1 MKRITQPILIALLTM
16 LLWSCTEDAAQPHT
30 PSGSRYVRINGM
42 PTAYSDIEVST
53 RSPKNEFETKL
64 TSLYMLIFD
73 ANGLIVGT
81 PEFAPTGVP
90 TFIIDTHTPPFS
102 THDQTAVKQCD
113 IFLVG
118 NLNEGDLDDVQT
130 LADLFSIEVE
140 ATSIH
145 PDADPA
151 SKGLV
156 MIGKTA
162 DKIDLSLERPSTGN
176 NIQEIAMV
184 SIYAKVVVNLQ
195 VQPDQHLPGND
206 QSFRMISWE
215 VVNAPRYATLGA
227 PDAAAETAPSRN
239 DKLTPGLSGL
249 YSGANP
255 VGVSQS
261 LSYTFY
267 MLEHKRNPVNTVT
280 YPEGIEET
288 AKQRFKN
295 KLVNETTD
303 AAYMIIT
310 GTYTDHQGLSH
321 EATYKLYL
329 GANAIDNF
337 HLLRDNQYNNNI
349 TIRGVSS
356 NNSFNEST
364 VSFDARVTVNSGPV
378 VIAVKRDTQLD
389 CHYEVRP
396 LDIFVSPGYT
406 VNVAVDPT
414 AQSWIGLDRET
425 VGADGAPVKRDYFT
439 TNLVST
445 LPKSYGPFTSDFRVW
460 AYFDENSTTA
470 DRLGRIVFTCTED
483 ATGNQ
488 TIITYTFLQ
497 KGLFEVSYNGNT
509 YYIEFHE
516 EYLHNFDPYD
526 PFNNKMD
533 GMSWGLEGVQLSD
546 EFDAFTFEAV
556 WLEAIINSQL
566 KRFITNY
573 VYDFYTP
580 LDENVINSNRVEIH
594 TRSGHSF
601 TQKLTNKTGINQQ
614 PLKLTGK
621 VSSAVEYCYNK
632 NKRNPN
638 GLINEADMKWYLPAI
653 DEIEDIVMGAY
664 GTFSDFQNKYY
675 WSSQPA
681 YNHYA
686 YDIKGRLGGA
696 SGNGNFFNDNI
707 NNARATKVDYS
718 GGNYSTVSSGMSGY
732 IDRYNFTNTFLIIS
746 SNGVTANPIPPTN
759 DPGNQIRSNI
769 NRIRCVYKRN

>member
-1 MKRITQPILIALLTM
+1 MKRIANYILISLLGM
-16 LLWSCTEDAAQPHT
+16 LLWSCTDEAAERSN
-30 PSGSRYVRINGM
+30 PSGNRYVRINGV
-42 PTAYSDIEVST
+42 PTSYSEVEVST
-53 RSPKNEFETKL
+53 RAAKNEFETKL
-64 TSLYMLIFD
+64 SSLHMLIFD
-73 ANGLIVGT
+73 ANGQIVGA
-81 PEFAPTGVP
+81 PEFAPTGIP
-90 TFIIDTHTPPFS
+90 TFIIDTQAPPFS

-113 IFLVG
+113 IYLVG
-118 NLNEGDLDDVQT
+118 NLNEGDLAGVQT
-130 LADLFSIEVE
+130 LADLFGCEVE

-151 SKGLV
+151 CKGLV
-156 MIGKTA
+156 MIGKTP
-162 DKIDLSLERPSTGN
+162 DKIDLSLERPTTGN

-184 SIYAKVVVNLQ
+184 SLYAKVVVNLQ

-239 DKLTPGLSGL
+239 GKLTPGASGM
-249 YSGANP
+249 YSGSNP

-267 MLEHKRNPVNTVT
+267 MLEHKRNPLNTVT

-288 AKQRFKN
+288 AKQRFKPR
-295 KLVNETTD
+295 LVNESTD
-303 AAYMIIT
+303 AAYLLIN
-310 GTYTDHQGLSH
+310 GAYTDHQGRTH
-321 EATYKLYL
+321 ETTYKLYL
-329 GANAIDNF
+329 GANAVDNF

-356 NNSFNEST
+356 NSSFNDSS

-378 VIAVKRDTQLD
+378 SIAVKRDTQLD
-389 CHYEVRP
+389 SHYEVRP

-406 VNVAVDPT
+406 VNVEVDPA

-425 VGADGAPVKRDYFT
+425 VADGVVVKRDYFT

-470 DRLGRIVFTCTED
+470 DRTGRIVFTCTED
-483 ATGNQ
+483 ATGDQ
-488 TIITYTFLQ
+488 TVITYTFLQ
-497 KGLFEVSYNGNT
+497 KGLFEVSFNGNT

-526 PFNNKMD
+526 PFNNKTD
-533 GMSWGLEGVQLSD
+533 GMSWGLEGRQLSD
-546 EFDAFTFEAV
+546 SNDAFTFEVGNA
-556 WLEAIINSQL
+556 WLEGIINSQL
-566 KRFITNY
+566 KRHITNY
-573 VYDFYTP
+573 VYDFYTS
-580 LDENVINSNRVEIH
+580 LDEGIVGNSGVVIHNYA
-594 TRSGHSF
+594 GHAF
-601 TQKLTNKTGINQQ
+601 TQKLVNKAGIHQR
-614 PLKLTGK
+614 PLKLTEK

-632 NKRNPN
+632 NKRNSN
-638 GLINEADMKWYLPAI
+638 GLIDDVKWYLPAI
-653 DEIEDIVMGAY
+653 DEIEDIAMGAY
-664 GTFSDFQNKYY
+664 GTFTDFQNKYY

-681 YNHYA
+681 YRHYK
-686 YDIKGRLGGA
+686 YLITGRLGGA
-696 SGNGNFFNDNI
+696 GGNGSFFNDNS
-707 NNARATKVDYS
+707 NNARATKVDYANS
-718 GGNYSTVSSGMSGY
+718 NYNTVHSGMSSY
-732 IDRYNFTNTFLIIS
+732 IDRYNFTNVIAYIRYDGITPNS
-746 SNGVTANPIPPTN
+746 TPPTN

-769 NRIRCVYKRN
+769 NRIRCVYKKN

>member
-1 MKRITQPILIALLTM
+1 MKRIANYILISLLGM
-16 LLWSCTEDAAQPHT
+16 LLWSCTDEAAERSN
-30 PSGSRYVRINGM
+30 PSGNRYVRINGV
-42 PTAYSDIEVST
+42 PTSYSEVEVST
-53 RSPKNEFETKL
+53 RAAKNEFETKL
-64 TSLYMLIFD
+64 SSLHMLIFD
-73 ANGLIVGT
+73 ANGQIVGA
-81 PEFAPTGVP
+81 PEFAPTGIP
-90 TFIIDTHTPPFS
+90 TFIIDTKAPPFS

-113 IFLVG
+113 IYLVG
-118 NLNEGDLDDVQT
+118 NLNEGDLAGVQT
-130 LADLFSIEVE
+130 LADLFGCEVE

-151 SKGLV
+151 CKGLV
-156 MIGKTA
+156 MIGKTP
-162 DKIDLSLERPSTGN
+162 DKIDLSLERPTTGN

-184 SIYAKVVVNLQ
+184 SLYAKVVVNLQ

-239 DKLTPGLSGL
+239 DKLTPGASGM
-249 YSGANP
+249 YSGSNP

-280 YPEGIEET
+280 YPEGIEEM
-288 AKQRFKN
+288 AKQRFKPR
-295 KLVNETTD
+295 LVNESTD
-303 AAYMIIT
+303 AAYLIIN
-310 GTYTDHQGLSH
+310 GAYTDHQGRTH
-321 EATYKLYL
+321 ETTYKLYL
-329 GANAIDNF
+329 GANAVDNF

-356 NNSFNEST
+356 NSSFNESS

-378 VIAVKRDTQLD
+378 SIAVKRDTQLD
-389 CHYEVRP
+389 SHYEVRP

-406 VNVAVDPT
+406 VNVEVDPA

-425 VGADGAPVKRDYFT
+425 VADGVVVKRDYFT
-439 TNLVST
+439 ANLVST

-470 DRLGRIVFTCTED
+470 DRMGRIVFTCTED
-483 ATGNQ
+483 ATGDQ
-488 TIITYTFLQ
+488 TVITYTFLQ
-497 KGLFEVSYNGNT
+497 KGLFEVSFNGNT

-526 PFNNKMD
+526 PFNNKTD
-533 GMSWGLEGVQLSD
+533 GMSWGLEGRQLSD
-546 EFDAFTFEAV
+546 SNDAFTFEAA
-556 WLEAIINSQL
+556 LFEDFFNNQL
-566 KRFITNY
+566 KNYITNC

-580 LDENVINSNRVEIH
+580 LDTSIVGTRGVVINE
-594 TRSGHSF
+594 RSGHSF
-601 TQKLTNKTGINQQ
+601 TRKIIEKAGINQQ
-614 PLKLTGK
+614 PLKLTEK

-632 NKRNPN
+632 NKRNSQ
-638 GLINEADMKWYLPAI
+638 GLIDANDIKWYLPAI
-653 DEIEDIVMGAY
+653 DEIENIVMGAY
-664 GTFSDFQNKYY
+664 GTFTDFQDKFY

-681 YNHYA
+681 YRHYA
-686 YDIKGRLGGA
+686 YNVTGLP
-696 SGNGNFFNDNI
+696 SGSGSFFNDNV
-707 NNARATKVDYS
+707 NNARATKVDYA
-718 GGNYSTVSSGMSGY
+718 GGNNYSTVFSGMSNY
-732 IDRYNFTNTFLIIS
+732 IERLNFRSFIIITPQNPTITN
-746 SNGVTANPIPPTN
+746 PPPTN

-769 NRIRCVYKRN
+769 NRIRCVYKKN